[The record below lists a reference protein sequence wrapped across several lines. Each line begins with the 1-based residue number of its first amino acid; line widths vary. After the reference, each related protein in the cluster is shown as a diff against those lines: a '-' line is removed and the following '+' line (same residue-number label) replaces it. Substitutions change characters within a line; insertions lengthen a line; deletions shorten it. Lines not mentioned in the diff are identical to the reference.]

1 MRIVGAP
8 GRSMPILGEKPADGP
23 VRAQFSTLLNE
34 RLAHMV
40 RQAARAFV
48 RSLQYRLAGQHVTFG
63 HWIFLRLLWQADG
76 LTQREL
82 SDAAGLVEPTTH
94 SALRK
99 LESLGLITRRNLPGN
114 RRKLHVFLTPQ
125 GRALRG
131 VLEPLAEEVNA
142 VAIRGIPE
150 EDIATTR
157 RTLLAIIAN
166 LADDETRAIGNG
178 MRIPPT
184 RGQA

>member
-1 MRIVGAP
+1 MRVP
-8 GRSMPILGEKPADGP
+8 EHPARPPALATDP
-23 VRAQFSTLLNE
+23 AEAAARPDTSALLNE

-48 RSLQYRLAGQHVTFG
+48 RSLQYRLAGQDVTFG
-63 HWIFLRLLWQADG
+63 HWIFLRLLWQKDG

-82 SDAAGLVEPTTH
+82 SEAAGLVEPTTH
-94 SALRK
+94 SALLK

-114 RRKLHVFLTPQ
+114 RRKLHVFLTQ
-125 GRALRG
+125 EGKALRG
-131 VLEPLAEEVNA
+131 VLEPLAEDVNA
-142 VAIRGIPE
+142 MAIRGIPDA
-150 EDIATTR
+150 DIATTR

-166 LADDETRAIGNG
+166 LVEDEKRAIGTG

-184 RGQA
+184 RGQT